1 MLEIL
6 LTEIIFEE
14 AVASKSAFD
23 LTQQNGVLYDFF
35 RQIIHPCF
43 DLSTLSVT
51 FTIKISTHIHT
62 CKRKNNFVC
71 TAVAYNFVL
80 VFEEFAGL
88 VQARTSGYS
97 HRNSNLAHAQTECP
111 SAVILQ
117 SPEYNVANVI
127 SIKLG
132 SSSQCAL
139 TSCERMT

>member
-1 MLEIL
+1 M
-6 LTEIIFEE
+6 
-14 AVASKSAFD
+14 
-23 LTQQNGVLYDFF
+23 
-35 RQIIHPCF
+35 
-43 DLSTLSVT
+43 
-51 FTIKISTHIHT
+51 HT

-71 TAVAYNFVL
+71 IAVAYNFVL
-80 VFEEFAGL
+80 VFEEFADF
-88 VQARTSGYS
+88 VQARTSGDS

-111 SAVILQ
+111 SAVLLQ